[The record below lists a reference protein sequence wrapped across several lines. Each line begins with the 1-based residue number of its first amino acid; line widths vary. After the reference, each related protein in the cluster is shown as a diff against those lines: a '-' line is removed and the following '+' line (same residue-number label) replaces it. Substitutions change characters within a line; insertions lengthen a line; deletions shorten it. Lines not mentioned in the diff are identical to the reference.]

1 MFILV
6 YFFEGIR
13 SDTRVSAFPDSHLQ
27 PSVEALIGILTACLS
42 RRVM

>member
-13 SDTRVSAFPDSHLQ
+13 SDTRVSAFPDFHLQ
-27 PSVEALIGILTACLS
+27 PSVEALIGISYRVPLP
-42 RRVM
+42 RVM